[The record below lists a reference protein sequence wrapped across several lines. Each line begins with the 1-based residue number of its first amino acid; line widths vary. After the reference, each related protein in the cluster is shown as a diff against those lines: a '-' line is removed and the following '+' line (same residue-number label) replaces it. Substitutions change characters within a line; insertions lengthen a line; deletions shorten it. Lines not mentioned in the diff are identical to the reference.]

1 MPAAHTAEAM
11 TVGELLGGKRQFS
24 IPSYQRDYSWTSK
37 EADQLIDDLLL
48 ARQEI
53 ESAPQA
59 PKALYLSLMII
70 MDDTTPRRAISRLR
84 RGTGVP
90 SEVID
95 GKQRLTTLTMLI
107 ALLRDLLGDEGAWL
121 QHYLV
126 ETGRSRLWPREAPRL
141 LLEEHEQ
148 EFLTA
153 HVLPRGANLAPSPRD
168 IAHQSVKRMRSVR
181 DHLRTRLRK
190 LERPL
195 LVNLAEL
202 LIERCAVTA
211 IVPNDI
217 TAGFRMFVTANF
229 RGKALSTSDIV
240 KAELV
245 GSLEPQERR
254 KASDAWGELR
264 NRLEPPPDNPVEAKN
279 AASFDNLLSY
289 VHKLRCKP
297 GSTIFQGIEDLAGT
311 APSPLAFVKDTL
323 EPLAGIMLVV
333 KRAAHAGSTAS
344 PAINRTLATLNWLP
358 ANDWVPVAMQT
369 LHTHVRSAD
378 EALGILK
385 LVHRLAYTQAILGHG
400 TPLRDSRYR
409 RCAAIIA
416 DRGDFHA
423 KDSPLVLTA
432 DEIDQLARF
441 LSGNLYRKR
450 SNHCKAVLAW
460 IASTGD
466 VGKPLP
472 ALDDVSVEHIL
483 PKTPIDVAYWRER
496 FPDAVVREHAIRSL
510 GNLALVPT
518 ALNKSVGNLSFPEK
532 RAMCLDRFAASPF
545 DTTQMLANITDWTPE
560 AVLARETMM
569 LERAAKA
576 WGIDLTGRS
585 KLAGLLKR

>member
-1 MPAAHTAEAM
+1 M

-311 APSPLAFVKDTL
+311 APSPLAD
-323 EPLAGIMLVV
+323 E
-333 KRAAHAGSTAS
+333 
-344 PAINRTLATLNWLP
+344 
-358 ANDWVPVAMQT
+358 
-369 LHTHVRSAD
+369 VRSLV
-378 EALGILK
+378 EARLGRRPSGPI
-385 LVHRLAYTQAILGHG
+385 RLLTH
-400 TPLRDSRYR
+400 LRSWGYVQN
-409 RCAAIIA
+409 
-416 DRGDFHA
+416 
-423 KDSPLVLTA
+423 P
-432 DEIDQLARF
+432 
-441 LSGNLYRKR
+441 
-450 SNHCKAVLAW
+450 
-460 IASTGD
+460 
-466 VGKPLP
+466 
-472 ALDDVSVEHIL
+472 VSF
-483 PKTPIDVAYWRER
+483 YY
-496 FPDAVVREHAIRSL
+496 
-510 GNLALVPT
+510 
-518 ALNKSVGNLSFPEK
+518 
-532 RAMCLDRFAASPF
+532 CF
-545 DTTQMLANITDWTPE
+545 DTTGRRVESVVAEVTNTPWGDRHCYAVGGTDGPAGGTLRARFPK
-560 AVLARETMM
+560 ASSSVLI
-569 LERAAKA
+569 L
-576 WGIDLTGRS
+576 S
-585 KLAGLLKR
+585 KMPAMALPSELNAGAI